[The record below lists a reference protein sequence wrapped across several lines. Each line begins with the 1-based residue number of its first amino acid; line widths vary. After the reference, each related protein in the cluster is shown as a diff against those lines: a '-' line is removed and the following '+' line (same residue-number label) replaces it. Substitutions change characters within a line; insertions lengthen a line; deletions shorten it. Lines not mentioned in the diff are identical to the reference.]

1 MIEPTD
7 INDVRLD
14 RALDRKW
21 AGMATSEDEALLI
34 RWIAADPS
42 RAAVLDV
49 VPHVA
54 RGDSAITASDTAR
67 AWASVAERID
77 ADTIRPIT
85 SALSSTTRRTD
96 ARKDWIR
103 SARFGVGAVAAAVI
117 MTIALRAARAPHE
130 LVAPR
135 GQRISTTLPDGS
147 TMTLAAGSRARWPRN
162 LGGLTRDVQ
171 LDGEGFFTIAHDAKR
186 PFRVLARN
194 GLIEDVGTR
203 FSVRAWNELSD
214 VEVTVEEGIVAISDT
229 NAIKRLPAVRVHA
242 GQSGRLS
249 RNGRLVVDVASPASL
264 AWVTGT
270 LQFNDTPLTEAV
282 RELERWYDVTIH
294 LDPRLSSRRL
304 SARFEA
310 QPLERLLTPL
320 GLALDAK
327 VVRNGASITL
337 MPR

>member
-1 MIEPTD
+1 MIDPTD
-7 INDVRLD
+7 INDVRID

-21 AGMATSEDEALLI
+21 AGLATTEDEALLI
-34 RWIAADPS
+34 RWIAADPG
-42 RAAVLDV
+42 RAAVLHV
-49 VPHVA
+49 VPQVA
-54 RGDSAITASDTAR
+54 RGDGAITASETAR

-85 SALSSTTRRTD
+85 SAGSSKNQRTD
-96 ARKDWIR
+96 VRKDWFR
-103 SARFGVGAVAAAVI
+103 SARFSAGAVAAAVI
-117 MTIALRAARAPHE
+117 LTVVLRTTRAPHE

-147 TMTLAAGSRARWPRN
+147 TMTLAAGSRARWPRS

-171 LDGEGFFTIAHDAKR
+171 LDGEAFFTVAHDAKR

-203 FSVRAWNELSD
+203 FSVRAWSELSH

-229 NAIKRLPAVRVHA
+229 NAIKGLPAVRLHG

-249 RNGRLVVDVASPASL
+249 RDGRLVVDAASPASL

-282 RELERWYDVTIH
+282 LELERWYDVTIH
-294 LDPRLSSRRL
+294 LDPALSARRL

-310 QPLERLLTPL
+310 QPIGQLLTPL
-320 GLALDAK
+320 GLALNAK

-337 MPR
+337 VPR